1 MNICGSA
8 KPSALSTVMRIS
20 RALNCGLVLVGWP
33 WPGAP
38 TRARFSK
45 VGERRG
51 CSARGER
58 NGLLLPMNADNRVA
72 AGGPAAISCGLSGSL
87 CDAEDPGLGGES
99 AEPGLRGEDEAGV
112 AGRDLCECGDSG
124 EDRLWREPGRDLGVV
139 ARLGEPERG
148 AATARL
154 AAVSPTE
161 SDGCRKGEAAR
172 LELGILTDLL
182 C

>member
-1 MNICGSA
+1 
-8 KPSALSTVMRIS
+8 MRIC
-20 RALNCGLVLVGWP
+20 RALNCGLVLVHLLA
-33 WPGAP
+33 AP
-38 TRARFSK
+38 ARAKSSK

-58 NGLLLPMNADNRVA
+58 SGLLLPVNADIRAA
-72 AGGPAAISCGLSGSL
+72 AGGSAAMSCGLSGSFS
-87 CDAEDPGLGGES
+87 DSEDRGLSGDS

-112 AGRDLCECGDSG
+112 DGRDLCECGDSG
-124 EDRLWREPGRDLGVV
+124 EDRSGREPGRDDGVG

-172 LELGILTDLL
+172 
-182 C
+182 

>member
-38 TRARFSK
+38 TRARSSK

-58 NGLLLPMNADNRVA
+58 NGLLLPVNAA

-124 EDRLWREPGRDLGVV
+124 EDRPWREPGRDLGVV